1 MCVYDSQNHL
11 FPLWLLTYAMFYYV
25 YANVLLC
32 DCLIYFQVIN
42 AFVCVCFVSY
52 LTKYQILGALPKGI
66 RKSRKR
72 EDHFKRVRKEP

>member
-1 MCVYDSQNHL
+1 ML
-11 FPLWLLTYAMFYYV
+11 YYV
-25 YANVLLC
+25 YTNVVLC

-42 AFVCVCFVSY
+42 AFICVCFVSY
-52 LTKYQILGALPKGI
+52 LTKYQILEALPKEV